1 MLNGDSIAAKG
12 SEHERILRESAAR
25 YFAIVDTAT
34 DAIVVAD
41 RFGQVRSVNRSAET
55 IFGYSAQEMIGESIA
70 LLMPQET
77 RASPDNHRTAHRGA
91 GGIPWNSGIGSNV
104 IGRRKDGSEVA
115 LELSVAEW
123 RDVDGQHCFTG
134 IMRDVTARNAR
145 ARELKDAIEIAHQA
159 RIEAESA
166 SRAKTEFLAVM
177 SHEIRTPLTSISG
190 FVELLSRTRRLTRQ
204 QRRYIGLV
212 GVANEALLT
221 IVNDI
226 LDFSKIEAG
235 QLELERRSFSPLALI
250 RDMTAI
256 VQVTASSK
264 KLDLKCVI
272 DRNVSE
278 RLLGDEGRLR
288 QVLLN
293 LLNNAVK
300 FTAEGS
306 ISISVRKVTGADG
319 RERIRFCV
327 ADTGIGIP
335 ADVQHR
341 LFKRFS
347 QADSSIS
354 RRYGGTGLGLAICR
368 RLVEL
373 MDGEIGVVSTVGKGT
388 EIWFTANL
396 PASAAASRASEPDRG
411 VIEDFGQGGR
421 ILVVDDIDS
430 NREIVEA
437 YLEGYGFH
445 VATVES
451 GALALRALEEERF
464 DLVLM
469 DIQMPDMDGVTATR
483 FIRALPSAIKDVP
496 IIAMTGNVLPEQVRA
511 FLDAGMNDHVGK
523 PIERTKLCSSVKRWL
538 PRGEASEV
546 RVRLNSPQFDRLKYD
561 EFVRLVGSAKAEHI
575 ATRFLG
581 DLSAAFRSSAEAA
594 RREAHALVN
603 AAGVLGF
610 GFFVD
615 VCRAIEV
622 ASPEDVNQ
630 QNMAIQEGR
639 RAQSLV
645 RQTLLSV
652 LLPELRGTGLRATG

>member
-1 MLNGDSIAAKG
+1 MVIGDSIATRG

-41 RFGQVRSVNRSAET
+41 RFGRIRSFNRSAET
-55 IFGYSAQEMIGESIA
+55 IFGYSAEEVIGEGIA
-70 LLMPQET
+70 LLMPEEY
-77 RASPDNHRTAHRGA
+77 RASRGSLRSAHRGA
-91 GGIPWNSGIGSNV
+91 GGMPWTSGIGRDV
-104 IGRRKDGSEVA
+104 IGRRKDGTEVA
-115 LELSVAEW
+115 LELSIAEW
-123 RDVDGQHCFTG
+123 RDVDGHHCFTG

-145 ARELKDAIEIAHQA
+145 ASELKDAIEVAHQS

-190 FVELLSRTRRLTRQ
+190 FVDLLSRTPRLTRQ

-256 VQVTASSK
+256 VQVAASSK
-264 KLDLKCVI
+264 KLDLKCAI

-278 RLLGDEGRLR
+278 GLLGDEGRLR

-300 FTAEGS
+300 FTAKGS
-306 ISISVRKVTGADG
+306 ISISVRKETGSDG

-327 ADTGIGIP
+327 ADTGIGI
-335 ADVQHR
+335 AAEVQHR

-373 MDGEIGVVSTVGKGT
+373 MDGEIGVVSTVGRGT

-396 PASAAASRASEPDRG
+396 PPSTETSRASGPERG
-411 VIEDFGQGGR
+411 VLDDFAQSGR

-430 NREIVEA
+430 NREIVAA
-437 YLEGYGFH
+437 YLEDYGFH
-445 VATVES
+445 VATVEG
-451 GALALRALEEERF
+451 GAHALRALEMEPY

-496 IIAMTGNVLPEQVRA
+496 IIAKTGNVLPEQVRA

-523 PIERTKLCSSVKRWL
+523 PIERAKLCSSVKRWL
-538 PRGEASEV
+538 PRGDGAEV
-546 RVRLNSPQFDRLKYD
+546 RVKLNSPQFDRLKYD

-575 ATRFLG
+575 ATRFLS
-581 DLSAAFRSSAEAA
+581 DLSVAFRSSADAA

-610 GFFVD
+610 EPFVG
-615 VCRAIEV
+615 VCRAIEA
-622 ASPEDVNQ
+622 ASPEDVNE

-639 RAQSLV
+639 RAQSIV
-645 RQTLLSV
+645 HQTLLGT
-652 LLPELRGTGLRATG
+652 LLPELRGTALRATG

>member
-1 MLNGDSIAAKG
+1 MLNRDDIATKG
-12 SEHERILRESAAR
+12 SEHERILQESAAR
-25 YFAIVDTAT
+25 YFAIVDAAT

-41 RFGQVRSVNRSAET
+41 QFGRIRSFNRSAET
-55 IFGYSAQEMIGESIA
+55 IFGYSAKEMIGESLA
-70 LLMPQET
+70 SLMPDEFG
-77 RASPDNHRTAHRGA
+77 ASDGGHRPGHRGA
-91 GGIPWNSGIGSNV
+91 GGMHWFSGIGRDV
-104 IGRRKDGSEVA
+104 IGRRKDGSDVA
-115 LELSVAEW
+115 LELSIAEW
-123 RDVDGQHCFTG
+123 RDVDGQNCFTG
-134 IMRDVTARNAR
+134 IMRDVTARDAR
-145 ARELKDAIEIAHQA
+145 ARELKDAIEAAHQA
-159 RIEAESA
+159 RMEAESA

-190 FVELLSRTRRLTRQ
+190 FVELLSRTPRLTRQ

-226 LDFSKIEAG
+226 LDFCKIEAG

-264 KLDLKCVI
+264 KLDLKCAI
-272 DRNVSE
+272 DRNVPE
-278 RLLGDEGRLR
+278 RLLGDEARLR

-300 FTAEGS
+300 FTAKGS
-306 ISISVRKVTGADG
+306 ISISVRKEMGSDG

-335 ADVQHR
+335 TEVQHR

-373 MDGEIGVVSTVGKGT
+373 MDGEIGVLSAVGKGT

-396 PASAAASRASEPDRG
+396 PPSTEISRAWEPERG
-411 VIEDFGQGGR
+411 VQDDFVQGGR
-421 ILVVDDIDS
+421 ILVVDDIAS

-437 YLEGYGFH
+437 YLEDYGFH
-445 VATVES
+445 VATVDS
-451 GALALRALEEERF
+451 GARALHALETERY

-469 DIQMPDMDGVTATR
+469 DIQMPGMDGVAATR
-483 FIRALPSAIKDVP
+483 SIRALASAVKDVP

-523 PIERTKLCSSVKRWL
+523 PIEHAKLCSSVKRWL
-538 PRGEASEV
+538 PRREGAEAGVGASA
-546 RVRLNSPQFDRLKYD
+546 LQFDRLKFD
-561 EFVRLVGSAKAEHI
+561 EFVRIVGPAKAEHI
-575 ATRFLG
+575 ATKFLR
-581 DLSAAFRSSAEAA
+581 DLSAAFKSDAEAA
-594 RREAHALVN
+594 SGEAHALIN
-603 AAGVLGF
+603 TAGALGF
-610 GFFVD
+610 APFVD
-615 VCRAIEV
+615 VCRAIQA
-622 ASPEDVNQ
+622 ASSGDSNRK
-630 QNMAIQEGR
+630 NMSIQDGR
-639 RAQSLV
+639 KALSIV
-645 RQTLLSV
+645 RRTLLFA
-652 LLPELRGTGLRATG
+652 LLPELRASTLRATG